1 MSCGDRRESADRER
15 FLQTLGEAWGRTG
28 WQVDALCLMSNHFHL
43 DIDRPGIRLRACH
56 LAKVPASVALIMDLT
71 DLTWPAVAALSKDT
85 PVVVPIAALE
95 QHGHHLPLFTDSLL
109 LGEVVRRSK
118 VAVGDRVLFAP
129 LTWLGNS
136 DHHLDF
142 TGTLSAAP
150 RTYLDLL
157 NGIAENFL
165 KHGFRRLVF
174 LNGHGGNDV
183 PGKQAIFELR
193 QRHRDRSDLLLAMA
207 TYWSLGSVPWET
219 EPSLQ
224 QREMGHACEWETS
237 MILRL
242 NPSLVGDFRGAPPV
256 DFGTGFAP
264 AARGWVTQDR
274 TAPGHIGLPHLASAE
289 KGEALFRCFSADVV
303 SLLERAIRWDGVSW
317 NG

>member
-1 MSCGDRRESADRER
+1 
-15 FLQTLGEAWGRTG
+15 
-28 WQVDALCLMSNHFHL
+28 
-43 DIDRPGIRLRACH
+43 
-56 LAKVPASVALIMDLT
+56 MDLI
-71 DLTWPAVAALSKDT
+71 DLAWPAIAALPKDT
-85 PVVVPIAALE
+85 PVVIPIAALE

-109 LGEVVRRSK
+109 LGEVVRRAKLST
-118 VAVGDRVLFAP
+118 GDRVLFAP

-142 TGTLSAAP
+142 PGTLSAAP

-157 NGIAENFL
+157 GGLAENFL

-183 PGKQAIFELR
+183 PGRQAVFELR
-193 QRHRDRSDLLLAMA
+193 QKHRDRSDLLLLLA
-207 TYWSLGSVPWET
+207 TYWSLGARPWESDPAI
-219 EPSLQ
+219 E

-242 NPSLVGDFRGAPPV
+242 DPRLVGDHRAVPPV
-256 DFGTGFAP
+256 PFGKGFEP
-264 AARGWVTQDR
+264 AVRGWVTQDR
-274 TAPGHIGLPHLASAE
+274 SVPGHIGSPHLATAE
-289 KGEALFRCFSADVV
+289 KGETLFRAFSADVEA
-303 SLLERAIRWDGVSW
+303 LLGRMIAWDGRSW